1 VIVPFCSFY
10 QKVRSR
16 QSIVPYPR
24 PALVCLFRPMI
35 LALAACRK
43 VSPPPHRATARRR
56 SAAGAVALLLALAA
70 MTNSVPKASAAGD
83 LGVGATSGL
92 PVPRFVSLKP
102 DRVTVRGGPNRDHE
116 IAFVFT
122 RSGLP
127 VEITAESDNWRRIRD
142 WEGAEGWVYHS
153 LLSGRRTAL
162 VAAKQQD
169 ELVPLLDKAD
179 AQGALVARLQPGVLA
194 TVKHCTGAW
203 CRISGPGFDG
213 WIAQERLWG
222 VYANEKVE

>member
-1 VIVPFCSFY
+1 
-10 QKVRSR
+10 
-16 QSIVPYPR
+16 
-24 PALVCLFRPMI
+24 MI
-35 LALAACRK
+35 LAHATRRHDRTQ
-43 VSPPPHRATARRR
+43 PRRAKARRP
-56 SAAGAVALLLALAA
+56 SARACARAGILALMIALAA
-70 MTNSVPKASAAGD
+70 TAAEAAAD
-83 LGVGATSGL
+83 MAVGAASGL

-142 WEGAEGWVYHS
+142 WEGSEGWVYHS

-162 VAAKQQD
+162 VSAKQQD
-169 ELVPLLDKAD
+169 ELVPLYDKAD
-179 AQGALVARLQPGVLA
+179 AQSALVARLQPGVLA
-194 TVKHCTGAW
+194 VVKHCSGTW
-203 CRISGPGFDG
+203 CHITGPGFDG
-213 WIAQERLWG
+213 WIVQERLWG

>member
-1 VIVPFCSFY
+1 VVTLVATVGSM
-10 QKVRSR
+10 
-16 QSIVPYPR
+16 
-24 PALVCLFRPMI
+24 PA
-35 LALAACRK
+35 
-43 VSPPPHRATARRR
+43 
-56 SAAGAVALLLALAA
+56 
-70 MTNSVPKASAAGD
+70 AAGD
-83 LGVGATSGL
+83 LAVGAASGL

-162 VAAKQQD
+162 VAAKQPD
-169 ELVPLLDKAD
+169 ELVPLYDKPD
-179 AQGALVARLQPGVLA
+179 GQSSLVARLQPGVLA
-194 TVKHCTGAW
+194 SVKHCSGAW
-203 CRISGPGFDG
+203 CRVFGPGFDG

-222 VYANEKVE
+222 VYANEKIE

>member
-1 VIVPFCSFY
+1 MMPAPT
-10 QKVRSR
+10 VRRNAGTPSGR
-16 QSIVPYPR
+16 SN
-24 PALVCLFRPMI
+24 
-35 LALAACRK
+35 
-43 VSPPPHRATARRR
+43 ARRR
-56 SAAGAVALLLALAA
+56 SARDILALVLVLATTAA
-70 MTNSVPKASAAGD
+70 QAAGD
-83 LGVGATSGL
+83 VTAGATSGL

-102 DRVTVRGGPNRDHE
+102 DRVTVRGGPDRDHD

-162 VAAKQQD
+162 VATKQKD
-169 ELVPLLDKAD
+169 ELVPLYNKAD
-179 AQGALVARLQPGVLA
+179 DQSGLAARLQAGVLA
-194 TVKHCTGAW
+194 SVRTCSGAW
-203 CRISGPGFDG
+203 CHVFGPGFDG

-222 VYANEKVE
+222 VYANEKID

>member
-1 VIVPFCSFY
+1 MIPAHAARRHDRT
-10 QKVRSR
+10 Q
-16 QSIVPYPR
+16 PR
-24 PALVCLFRPMI
+24 
-35 LALAACRK
+35 
-43 VSPPPHRATARRR
+43 RAKARRR
-56 SAAGAVALLLALAA
+56 SARACARAGILALMITLAA
-70 MTNSVPKASAAGD
+70 TAAEAAAD
-83 LGVGATSGL
+83 MAVGAASGL

-142 WEGAEGWVYHS
+142 WEGSEGWVYHS

-162 VAAKQQD
+162 VSAKQQD
-169 ELVPLLDKAD
+169 ELVPLYDKAD
-179 AQGALVARLQPGVLA
+179 AQSALVARLQPGVLA
-194 TVKHCTGAW
+194 SVKHCSGTW
-203 CRISGPGFDG
+203 CHISGPGFDG